1 MRHNGDMTSSEQ
13 SQRPSR
19 FGRLFGFAAL
29 AVAGVIIGTYAA
41 NALRK
46 DRTRDNLW
54 GELPSDIPVPEEFV
68 SVDNLDDADLE
79 EAVATSAVVQ
89 DVAGHEIDEE
99 SEPAVGTALE
109 SRTVEELYE
118 LAKQHDIP
126 GRSNMRKAEL
136 VESLRDA
143 GVSEVSGQ

>member
-19 FGRLFGFAAL
+19 LGRLVGFAGL
-29 AVAGVIIGTYAA
+29 AIAGVIIGTYAA
-41 NALRK
+41 NMIRK
-46 DRTRDNLW
+46 DRLGEKLWGDLPADTPMPEELASGDNL
-54 GELPSDIPVPEEFV
+54 
-68 SVDNLDDADLE
+68 NDADLE
-79 EAVATSAVVQ
+79 EAVTTAAVAH
-89 DVAGHEIDEE
+89 DVAGHEIDERP
-99 SEPAVGTALE
+99 EPAVGVTLE
-109 SRTVEELYE
+109 ARTVEELYE

-143 GVSEVSGQ
+143 GVTE